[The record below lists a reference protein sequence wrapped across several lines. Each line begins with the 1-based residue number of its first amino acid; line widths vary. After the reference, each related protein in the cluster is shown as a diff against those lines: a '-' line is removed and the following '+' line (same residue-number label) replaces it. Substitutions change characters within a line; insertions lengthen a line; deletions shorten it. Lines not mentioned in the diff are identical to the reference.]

1 MDHVATD
8 ATAWSSNWPYNS
20 VFCSH
25 KNKRTRKVY
34 FQKAFQSMHFYM
46 HFTFMILYIM
56 KTHSHQMMHG
66 TLLKHVFFYSCEIFR
81 EKNPEKEFN
90 MADHNFNA
98 NETVATVTP
107 LWFCKN
113 KTNTARKVSKNG
125 VFSGPYFPVFSSNT
139 GKYVPGKTPYLDTY
153 HSVKYLESWFKS
165 DRRNGRLIIFLLGRL
180 FLNLYQKRKVL

>member
-66 TLLKHVFFYSCEIFR
+66 TLLKHVFFLFLWNISRKKIR
-81 EKNPEKEFN
+81 KKSL
-90 MADHNFNA
+90 MWQII
-98 NETVATVTP
+98 TSILMKQLP
-107 LWFCKN
+107 LSFHYDFAKT
-113 KTNTARKVSKNG
+113 KTNNSKNG

-165 DRRNGRLIIFLLGRL
+165 DRRNGRLIVFLLGRL

>member
-8 ATAWSSNWPYNS
+8 ATACSSNWPYNS

-66 TLLKHVFFYSCEIFR
+66 TLLKHVFFLFLWNISRKKIRKKSLIWQIITSILMKQLPLSFHYDFAKTKQTLH
-81 EKNPEKEFN
+81 EKCPKMEF
-90 MADHNFNA
+90 FL
-98 NETVATVTP
+98 V
-107 LWFCKN
+107 
-113 KTNTARKVSKNG
+113 R
-125 VFSGPYFPVFSSNT
+125 
-139 GKYVPGKTPYLDTY
+139 
-153 HSVKYLESWFKS
+153 
-165 DRRNGRLIIFLLGRL
+165 IFLYSVRIQENTYQEKLRIWTL
-180 FLNLYQKRKVL
+180 ITQWNILNLGLNPTGGMGG